1 MNNIQNTHLMGNML
15 GEMMFNEDLLNK
27 FLNRFKD
34 YENETKI
41 DLYMAKET
49 QEQVYE
55 ADLFYSFIILFI

>member
-1 MNNIQNTHLMGNML
+1 MGNML

-49 QEQVYE
+49 QE
-55 ADLFYSFIILFI
+55 